1 MPFIP
6 KAICSC
12 GGFFEPDKNGA
23 IVEMLVNGKPYYKIH
38 SDRFKC
44 KKCNAIIYIGFA
56 KQPITEH
63 YKSNYNYDM
72 NKEEIS
78 IELS

>member
-6 KAICSC
+6 KAVCKC
-12 GGFFEPDKNGA
+12 GSIFSPEKNGV

-38 SDRFKC
+38 SDKLKC
-44 KKCNAIIYIGFA
+44 VGCGFEICTGFA

-63 YKSNYNYDM
+63 YKEDYNAEQNQADI
-72 NKEEIS
+72 KIK
-78 IELS
+78 LD

>member
-6 KAICSC
+6 KAVCNC

-23 IVEMLVNGKPYYKIH
+23 IVETLVNGKPYYKIH
-38 SDRFKC
+38 SDRLKC
-44 KKCNAIIYIGFA
+44 KKCGIIIYTGFA
-56 KQPITEH
+56 KRPITEH
-63 YKSNYNYDM
+63 YKSDYNDDM

-78 IELS
+78 IELN

>member
-6 KAICSC
+6 KAVCIC
-12 GGFFEPDKNGA
+12 GNIFEPDKNGA

-63 YKSNYNYDM
+63 YKSDYNDAM
-72 NKEEIS
+72 NNADIQIK
-78 IELS
+78 LD